1 MLAKIFPCQPAVPG
15 TAQLM
20 VRLRGEQAVL
30 SNLTFSL
37 CNNEQNYLQPDNT
50 WSTAP
55 HWFTIDGGYA
65 FNNGSGFRIGPTLL
79 DPLLASASQ
88 VQIQVRLASGETRST
103 TLQLVRDELFSSG
116 ARGQTGSYSGSSMLT
131 APASAPTPEPVS
143 AVEPVPAPAESAP
156 IPIPVPV
163 SSRPKPAA
171 SRVPMI
177 VAGVLILLIVAGA
190 LWWFMGRDSA
200 HAQPATVDKQPE
212 APAPAP
218 APAQVPTPAPAPAPA
233 SPAVTPAPAP
243 TPAASTTPEASTCS
257 PANLASQSELDFV
270 QNCVQQKLDSDKLLS
285 IIQAAKDAK
294 KCGVAQRLYANR
306 AQGGD
311 IKIALAYAS
320 EYDPQDHKPSDCFKT
335 PDPDT
340 AAYWYETVLQ
350 TEPDNAK
357 AKQRLEEL
365 RK

>member
-1 MLAKIFPCQPAVPG
+1 MLAKMLPCQPAVPG

-20 VRLRGEQAVL
+20 VRLRGEPSVL

-37 CNNEQNYLQPDNT
+37 CNNEQNYLQPDST

-55 HWFTIDGGYA
+55 HWFTIDGCYS

-79 DPLLASASQ
+79 DPLLANASQ

-103 TLQLVRDELFSSG
+103 TLQLVRDELFSSE
-116 ARGQTGSYSGSSMLT
+116 ARGQTGNYSGSSVLST
-131 APASAPTPEPVS
+131 PASSPAPEPVVVPES
-143 AVEPVPAPAESAP
+143 VSTPTQPTPTPVPEQPKRK
-156 IPIPVPV
+156 
-163 SSRPKPAA
+163 SSLI
-171 SRVPMI
+171 PMI
-177 VAGVLILLIVAGA
+177 ATGILILLIAAGA
-190 LWWFMGRDSA
+190 LWWFMGRGSA
-200 HAQPATVDKQPE
+200 SAQPTNVDKQPE
-212 APAPAP
+212 AP
-218 APAQVPTPAPAPAPA
+218 V
-233 SPAVTPAPAP
+233 
-243 TPAASTTPEASTCS
+243 PAATTTPEARPDASACS
-257 PANLASQSELDFV
+257 PANLASQNELDFV
-270 QNCVQQKLDSDKLLS
+270 QNCVQQKLDSDNLLT

-294 KCGVAQRLYANR
+294 KCGIAQRLYANR

-311 IKIALAYAS
+311 IKVALAYAS
-320 EYDPQDHKPSDCFKT
+320 EYDPQDHKPSECFKT

-350 TEPDNAK
+350 TQPENQK

>member
-131 APASAPTPEPVS
+131 APASAPTSEPVS
-143 AVEPVPAPAESAP
+143 AVEPVPAPAEPAPIP

-218 APAQVPTPAPAPAPA
+218 AQVPTPAPAPAPA
-233 SPAVTPAPAP
+233 SPAVIPAPAP

>member
-116 ARGQTGSYSGSSMLT
+116 ARGQTSSYSGSSMLT
-131 APASAPTPEPVS
+131 TPASAPTS
-143 AVEPVPAPAESAP
+143 EPVPAVEPAPVPAEPAP
-156 IPIPVPV
+156 IPIPVSV
-163 SSRPKPAA
+163 SSRPKPAV

-177 VAGVLILLIVAGA
+177 VGAVLILLIVAGA
-190 LWWFMGRDSA
+190 LWWFMGRDSV
-200 HAQPATVDKQPE
+200 HAQPATVDKQPQ
-212 APAPAP
+212 APAP
-218 APAQVPTPAPAPAPA
+218 APAQAPAPAPV
-233 SPAVTPAPAP
+233 PAAPAP
-243 TPAASTTPEASTCS
+243 TPAASTTSEASTCS
-257 PANLASQSELDFV
+257 SANLASQSELDFV

-311 IKIALAYAS
+311 IKVALAYAS